1 MNVLQI
7 VEIKLLLELKHVM
20 MEIIIQMMVVMNVN
34 FSVMNIVLIVILEY
48 VWNVI
53 NKMDGI

>member
-1 MNVLQI
+1 
-7 VEIKLLLELKHVM
+7 M

-34 FSVMNIVLIVILEY
+34 FNVMNIVLIVILES

-53 NKMDGI
+53 NRMDGI